1 MSEFSRRFFLKS
13 GSAAV
18 IAAGAVS
25 AIPGLPAAVSALET
39 QAPADTGAGEA
50 AVADTE
56 SAVLSEPLVAHVRD
70 LATGEIGLFSGTREI
85 TLLDPHLAARLLRAV
100 Q

>member
-1 MSEFSRRFFLKS
+1 MSEFSRRLFLKS

-25 AIPGLPAAVSALET
+25 AIPGLPGALGALEA
-39 QAPADTGAGEA
+39 QAPADAGAGEA
-50 AVADTE
+50 AVADSE

-85 TLLDPHLAARLLRAV
+85 TLLDPQLAARLLRAV